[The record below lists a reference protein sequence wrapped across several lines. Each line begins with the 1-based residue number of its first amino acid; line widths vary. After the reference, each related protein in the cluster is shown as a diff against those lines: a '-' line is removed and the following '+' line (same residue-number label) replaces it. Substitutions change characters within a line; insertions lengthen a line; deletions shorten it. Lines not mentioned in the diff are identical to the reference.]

1 MDVRDIHVRHRIVHH
16 DDCVDRI
23 ELLPEMFNGIDDQGV
38 NQKHSSAESSTMYRI
53 SESRSWTFIVCNW
66 ALIYG
71 TAIYAS

>member
-1 MDVRDIHVRHRIVHH
+1 
-16 DDCVDRI
+16 
-23 ELLPEMFNGIDDQGV
+23 MFNGIDDQGV